1 MSEVKLVLRTL
12 ERNTIITLP
21 VITTAIVTITIIIIT
36 NFYVGGVCP
45 ELGGLGGSFWVL
57 RLSNAAPRHPKTLP
71 DAQTPAQD
79 AQETAQETPKGPRD
93 CSKTPENGSRTL
105 QDCPETA

>member
-1 MSEVKLVLRTL
+1 MAAVRLSSIRSVEEVMSEVKLVLRTL

-45 ELGGLGGSFWVL
+45 ELGGLGGSWWVL
-57 RLSNAAPRHPKTLP
+57 RLS
-71 DAQTPAQD
+71 D
-79 AQETAQETPKGPRD
+79 TATMHA
-93 CSKTPENGSRTL
+93 RTFL
-105 QDCPETA
+105 